1 MKKIVFLPLV
11 LFSFLTIAQK
21 ITFKIP
27 DDAKRIVFLGNSITY
42 QGHYIAY
49 IEAYYKLKYP
59 DRELEFI
66 NVGLPSETVTQ
77 LSEEGHADGKFD
89 RPKLQERLK
98 RILKKSNPDFIFACY
113 GINDGIYLPFD
124 ESRFDAFKKGMNWL
138 NKRLV
143 KEEIPVIYIT
153 PTIYEKEGDGAYT
166 NVVDIYSNWLVS
178 NMYTNDWNVL
188 DIHTPLLVKVGMN
201 RLNNPYYKFAYD
213 GIHPTKISHWL
224 MANQIL
230 ISLEELERLQ
240 NTPKECFDTFS
251 NGTRILDL
259 VERKQVVQKDAW
271 LTETGHKRPNMKV
284 GLPMYKANSE
294 IKVIDAE
301 IEVLLEE

>member
-49 IEAYYKLKYP
+49 LEAYYKLKYP
-59 DRELEFI
+59 ERELEFI
-66 NVGLPSETVTQ
+66 NVGLPSETVSQ

-98 RILKKSNPDFIFACY
+98 RILKKTKPDFIFACY

-213 GIHPTKISHWL
+213 GIHPTKNSHWL

-284 GLPMYKANSE
+284 GLSMSKANSE